1 MKLLKAAAAGTVES
15 GDIQIAVEPIEGK
28 AVEIELKSTVMGL
41 YGKQIRKVIEETVK
55 ECGADGVRVAA
66 DDKGAL
72 DCTVRARVRTAL
84 LRASESQDYGW
95 TTK

>member
-41 YGKQIRKVIEETVK
+41 YGKQIQI
-55 ECGADGVRVAA
+55 G
-66 DDKGAL
+66 
-72 DCTVRARVRTAL
+72 
-84 LRASESQDYGW
+84 RASCRERV
-95 TTK
+95 

>member
-1 MKLLKAAAAGTVES
+1 MKLLKTAAAGTVES
-15 GDIQIAVEPIEGK
+15 GDIQIAVEPAESST
-28 AVEIELKSTVMGL
+28 VEIELKSTVMGL
-41 YGKQIRKVIEETVK
+41 YGKQIRRVIEETVK
-55 ECGADGVRVAA
+55 ECGVEGVRIAA

>member
-1 MKLLKAAAAGTVES
+1 MKLLKAATAGTVES
-15 GDIQIAVEPIEGK
+15 GDIQIAVEPLKGTD
-28 AVEIELKSTVMGL
+28 VDIELKSTVMGL

-55 ECGADGVRVAA
+55 ECGVKGVRVTA

-72 DCTVRARVRTAL
+72 DCTVKARVKTAL
-84 LRASESQDYGW
+84 QRGAESQDFGW